1 LALEAFR
8 SRCVSE
14 IPRAAVPGRGLLGIT
29 QGSPNP
35 RADKK
40 LRIEGRSQPQRCG
53 TITRIGSALIEQ
65 AR

>member
-1 LALEAFR
+1 LVLEVFR
-8 SRCVSE
+8 SRRFRD
-14 IPRAAVPGRGLLGIT
+14 RALAVPGRGLLGIT

-35 RADKK
+35 RAEKK
-40 LRIEGRSQPQRCG
+40 LRIEGYSQPQRCG